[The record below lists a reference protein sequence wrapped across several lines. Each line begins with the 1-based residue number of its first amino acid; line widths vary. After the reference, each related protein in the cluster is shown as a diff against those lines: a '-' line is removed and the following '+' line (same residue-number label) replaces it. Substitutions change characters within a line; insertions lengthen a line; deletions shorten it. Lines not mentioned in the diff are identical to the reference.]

1 MALLME
7 NREITDL
14 KDNFWGVFFSRR
26 SREIIQCAGLKKD
39 LFASRGELAFL
50 ISTAMKAEYNF
61 EAALLFGTRSF
72 IFYIFCHCLFTSHY
86 GNNKV

>member
-14 KDNFWGVFFSRR
+14 KGIFSRR
-26 SREIIQCAGLKKD
+26 SREIIHCAGMRED

-50 ISTAMKAEYNF
+50 ISTAMKAQYNF
-61 EAALLFGTRSF
+61 EAAVLFGTRSF
-72 IFYIFCHCLFTSHY
+72 ISIFSATVSLFSALIMATTKC
-86 GNNKV
+86 N